1 MVISLL
7 WRRSFRHG
15 IRLNAYI
22 RCSGGRGREDGG
34 GEGRRGGVVG
44 STMQRLFDS
53 TTRGNASTYLIPN
66 RCSDLHSWGT
76 SVDMDVHAIGLRAS
90 DRLIVDEWINFAMFT
105 TRDHISTCV
114 GSRW

>member
-1 MVISLL
+1 MAQRCNGCLIKPRAEMRQHIS
-7 WRRSFRHG
+7 SPT
-15 IRLNAYI
+15 
-22 RCSGGRGREDGG
+22 D
-34 GEGRRGGVVG
+34 V
-44 STMQRLFDS
+44 
-53 TTRGNASTYLIPN
+53 STYF
-66 RCSDLHSWGT
+66 SWGT